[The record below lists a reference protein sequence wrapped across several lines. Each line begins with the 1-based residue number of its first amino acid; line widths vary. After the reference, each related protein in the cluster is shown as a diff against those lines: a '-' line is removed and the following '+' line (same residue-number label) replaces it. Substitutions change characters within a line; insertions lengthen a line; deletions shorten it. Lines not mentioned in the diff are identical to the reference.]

1 MVTKTVTYENPFTNE
16 KVTEELY
23 FSISKADLIEMEV
36 DAHGNTPYE
45 KDGKTYTGM
54 QASLQRM
61 IDTDDVPAVHKELK
75 AIIRRAYGKRVG
87 DKLVRSTEIWEEFE
101 GSEAYSEFVFGLLT
115 DVDEF
120 TAFIN
125 NVFPAN
131 LEQIAEE
138 VVAKAKARGI
148 DIPTP
153 DTPVESEA
161 LKAVENVG
169 DALGAPRP
177 EDPTGL
183 TSETTPRVLT
193 QQEVADMDSDEL
205 KSGLATGRYKLS

>member
-1 MVTKTVTYENPFTNE
+1 MVTKTVSYENPFTGE

-36 DAHGNTPYE
+36 DAHGTTPYE

-61 IDTDDVPAVHKELK
+61 VDTDDVPAVHKELK

-115 DVDEF
+115 DIDEF

-153 DTPVESEA
+153 D
-161 LKAVENVG
+161 
-169 DALGAPRP
+169 GAKEILETTIP
-177 EDPTGL
+177 EDDPTGL
-183 TSETTPRVLT
+183 TTTTTPQVLT
-193 QQEVADMDSDEL
+193 QQQVADMDSDEL
-205 KSGLATGRYKLS
+205 KSGLATGRYKLG

>member
-1 MVTKTVTYENPFTNE
+1 MVTKTVTYENPFTHQQ
-16 KVTEELY
+16 VTEELY

-36 DAHGNTPYE
+36 DAHGTMPYE

-61 IDTDDVPAVHKELK
+61 VDTDDVPAVHKELK
-75 AIIRRAYGKRVG
+75 AIVRRAYGKRVG
-87 DKLVRSTEIWEEFE
+87 DKLIRSTEIWEEFE

-115 DVDEF
+115 DIDEF

-138 VVAKAKARGI
+138 VVTKAKARGI
-148 DIPTP
+148 DVDEPSTS
-153 DTPVESEA
+153 VSAESE
-161 LKAVENVG
+161 
-169 DALGAPRP
+169 

-205 KSGLATGRYKLS
+205 KSGLATGRYKLA

>member
-1 MVTKTVTYENPFTNE
+1 MVTKTVTYENPFT
-16 KVTEELY
+16 KQQVTEELY

-115 DVDEF
+115 DIDEF

-153 DTPVESEA
+153 DTPVEPE
-161 LKAVENVG
+161 
-169 DALGAPRP
+169 

-183 TSETTPRVLT
+183 TSGTTPQILT
-193 QQEVADMDSDEL
+193 QEQVAAMDSDEL